1 MTDIAQPAVNYP
13 DVLHMPPRD
22 ALQLGVEG
30 HSQEAHQ
37 TRLAIAERIVGEAD
51 AATDRAYASA
61 HWMNEPDVPQPRIAQ
76 ALVAHGGDMA
86 EAVRDPRVVEGVRD
100 QLGYRPQWED
110 VYDYEDDMIPAGQH
124 LFNQLEVD
132 DHALGEVRTAIN
144 ELRAGVGVGPID
156 EQHLLAAAGVEPRD
170 GLEAAEARAVSPGT
184 GAAAER
190 QNIAVADPSA
200 ARRPGDAPSL

>member
-1 MTDIAQPAVNYP
+1 MTEITQPAVNYP

-30 HSQEAHQ
+30 QDREANQ
-37 TRLAIAERIVGEAD
+37 TRLVIAERIVGEAD

-76 ALVAHGGDMA
+76 ALAAHGGDMA
-86 EAVRDPRVVEGVRD
+86 QAVRDPRVVEGVRD

-110 VYDYEDDMIPAGQH
+110 VYDYEDDMIPSGQH
-124 LFNQLEVD
+124 LFNQLEAD
-132 DHALGEVRTAIN
+132 DRALGEVRTTIN
-144 ELRAGVGVGPID
+144 EMRAAVGVEPID
-156 EQHLLAAAGVEPRD
+156 EQHLLAATGVEPRS
-170 GLEAAEARAVSPGT
+170 GLEVAEARAVSHGK

-190 QNIAVADPSA
+190 LNIVTADLTL
-200 ARRPGDAPSL
+200 ARQPGDAPSF